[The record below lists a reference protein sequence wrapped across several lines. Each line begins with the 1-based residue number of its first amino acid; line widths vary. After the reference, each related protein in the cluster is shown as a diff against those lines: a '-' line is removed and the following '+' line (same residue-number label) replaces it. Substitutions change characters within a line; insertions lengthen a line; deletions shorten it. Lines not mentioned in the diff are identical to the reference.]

1 MNNQPLAHPNQAL
14 CGNNSLTIDYLSQV
28 QKCIKRLDKMGLHV
42 INVHFEHIKPKV
54 RVQPCA
60 ITQMLQKNKQA
71 ICYIRG
77 NDPQRYSEY
86 QMLVE
91 GIKVIWRTHLH

>member
-1 MNNQPLAHPNQAL
+1 MSNKALEHPNQAL
-14 CGNNSLTIDYLSQV
+14 CGNNRLAIGYLNQV
-28 QKCIKRLDKMGLHV
+28 QKCVESLDQMGLHV
-42 INVHFEHIKPKV
+42 INVHFEYIKPKV

-60 ITQMLQKNKQA
+60 ITRELQKSNRA

-77 NDPQRYSEY
+77 NDPNRYHEY

-91 GIKVIWRTHLH
+91 GIRVVWRTYLH

>member
-1 MNNQPLAHPNQAL
+1 MPLQQHPNPVL
-14 CGNNSLTIDYLSQV
+14 RGNNHLTLGYLNQV
-28 QKCIKRLDKMGLHV
+28 QKCVESLDQMGLHV
-42 INVHFEHIKPKV
+42 INVHFEYIKPKV

-60 ITQMLQKNKQA
+60 ITRELQKSNRA

-77 NDPQRYSEY
+77 NDPNRYHEY